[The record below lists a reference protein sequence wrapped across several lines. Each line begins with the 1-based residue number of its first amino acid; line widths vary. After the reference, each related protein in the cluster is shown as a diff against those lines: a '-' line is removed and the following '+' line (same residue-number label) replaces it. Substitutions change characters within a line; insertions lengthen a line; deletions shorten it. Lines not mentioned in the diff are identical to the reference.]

1 MSVAESA
8 TPRILD
14 SIGDVAGTAWNAL
27 DLGGSPFLRHE
38 FLSALESSGSA
49 CEATGWIPRH
59 VLLEDDQ
66 GRVLAAMPCYLKD
79 HSWGEFVFDHAWAH
93 AYERSGRAYYPK
105 LVSCVP
111 FTPISGP
118 RLLVADGVGRNRA
131 EARLIE
137 TARIAAVT
145 DEASSLHILFPPPD
159 TIAELE
165 ALGLL
170 QRKDC
175 QYHWRNDSYTC
186 FDDFLARFRS
196 DRRKKVRRER
206 RRVKDAGIDFRRVE
220 GNEITPALLDQVYLM
235 HAATFLERGQSP
247 YLTRR
252 FFSQLHQYLP
262 ESLLLILALQDEVP
276 VACAICLRDDD
287 TLYGRYWGCSER
299 YHSLHFETCLYQGID
314 YCIEHGL
321 VRFEPGA
328 QGEHKLRRGFEP
340 TATCSA
346 HWLRDP
352 VFAAAIDNHLALER
366 QWLETYLRQSREQLP
381 FRRNT
386 DSPDRHPGAET
397 E

>member
-1 MSVAESA
+1 MSAAESA

-14 SIGDVAGTAWNAL
+14 SIGEVAGTAWNAL
-27 DLGGSPFLRHE
+27 DAGGSPFLRHE
-38 FLSALESSGSA
+38 FLTALESSGSA

-59 VLLEDDQ
+59 VLLHDDQ
-66 GRVLAAMPCYLKD
+66 GRLLAAMPCYLKD

-93 AYERSGRAYYPK
+93 AYERSGREYYPK

-118 RLLVADGVGRNRA
+118 RLLVAAGVDRNRA
-131 EARLIE
+131 GARLIE

-145 DEASSLHILFPPPD
+145 EDASSLHILFPPPD

-165 ALGLL
+165 ALGLSP
-170 QRKDC
+170 RKDC
-175 QYHWRNDSYTC
+175 QYHWRNRDYAC

-206 RRVKDAGIDFRRVE
+206 RRVSDAGIGFRRVE
-220 GNEITPALLDQVYLM
+220 GDEITPALLDQVYLM

-247 YLTRR
+247 YLSRR
-252 FFSQLHQYLP
+252 FFSQLHQDMP
-262 ESLLLILALQDEVP
+262 ESLLLILALQDGVP

-314 YCIEHGL
+314 YSIEHGL
-321 VRFEPGA
+321 ARFEPGA

-352 VFAAAIDNHLALER
+352 VFATAIGNHLALER

-381 FRRNT
+381 FRRDT
-386 DSPDRHPGAET
+386 ESPHRDTGAEP